1 MSEDDSFVLLPDQ
14 TYCDN
19 NEHGDSDG
27 DQQDGVKRQNNS
39 SHPDYD
45 LSLVEYPR
53 EMEKILRK
61 IKKQEIT
68 KWHHMRKFCNERKTL
83 NDMPTMQHTQPKQQ
97 KPPKRNDPDFCKK
110 QVQFTRTRSNVEK
123 EGTNSKVIKTK
134 TSTNNISTSK
144 SPLVGKLAII
154 APSQRLYHQQREG
167 ENPLTA
173 GSQTDFLQRPV
184 VKTICVSDIKA
195 DKGILITPPSE
206 ATECND
212 ALSNTIKE
220 RISGTARSK
229 LDSFPPILS
238 RENVTPCN
246 LEIILNT
253 IALNGLD
260 KVNILLV

>member
-39 SHPDYD
+39 FHPDYD

-97 KPPKRNDPDFCKK
+97 KPPKRNDPEFFKK
-110 QVQFTRTRSNVEK
+110 PVQFTRSDVEK
-123 EGTNSKVIKTK
+123 EGTNSNVIKTK
-134 TSTNNISTSK
+134 TSTSNISTSK
-144 SPLVGKLAII
+144 SPQVGKLAII
-154 APSQRLYHQQREG
+154 APSQRLYQQQKEG
-167 ENPLTA
+167 DIPLNA
-173 GSQTDFLQRPV
+173 GSHTDFLQRPA

-212 ALSNTIKE
+212 ALSDTIKE
-220 RISGTARSK
+220 RLSESRSK
-229 LDSFPPILS
+229 LDSFPPTVS
-238 RENVTPCN
+238 RGNVTPCN

>member
-27 DQQDGVKRQNNS
+27 DQQNGVKRQYNS
-39 SHPDYD
+39 FHPDDD

-68 KWHHMRKFCNERKTL
+68 KWHHMRKYCNERKTL
-83 NDMPTMQHTQPKQQ
+83 NDMPVQHLQPKQQ

-110 QVQFTRTRSNVEK
+110 PVQFTRSKVEK
-123 EGTNSKVIKTK
+123 EGTNFKVIKTK
-134 TSTNNISTSK
+134 TSTNNISSSK
-144 SPLVGKLAII
+144 SPPLGKIAII
-154 APSQRLYHQQREG
+154 APSQRLYQQQQEG
-167 ENPLTA
+167 EIPLTA
-173 GSQTDFLQRPV
+173 GSQTDFLQRPD

-195 DKGILITPPSE
+195 DKGVLITPSSE

-212 ALSNTIKE
+212 ALSDTIKE
-220 RISGTARSK
+220 RISGTARSQ